1 MCRMDFL
8 PRLVHS
14 DPDINGINDEK
25 CDLPNSL
32 MKLEW
37 VFSEMEGHWCEG
49 FFRAAPDVVFDD
61 FTNSVRRK
69 RENCN

>member
-1 MCRMDFL
+1 
-8 PRLVHS
+8 
-14 DPDINGINDEK
+14 
-25 CDLPNSL
+25 

-69 RENCN
+69 RGNCN